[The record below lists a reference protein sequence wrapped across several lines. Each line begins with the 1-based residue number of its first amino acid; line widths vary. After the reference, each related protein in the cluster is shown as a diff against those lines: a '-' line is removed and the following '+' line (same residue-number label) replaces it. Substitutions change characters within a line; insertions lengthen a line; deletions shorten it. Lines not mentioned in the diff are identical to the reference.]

1 MFNDP
6 VFWDAISVDD
16 LSRNVNDL
24 KRPWTTLVFRRDW
37 RLLDDMPGHRT
48 FSFLKKGPGDDPGLI
63 IT

>member
-6 VFWDAISVDD
+6 VFWDAIAVDD

-24 KRPWTTLVFRRDW
+24 KRPATLWISGRDD

-48 FSFLKKGPGDDPGLI
+48 FSFLKKGPGNAPGLI
-63 IT
+63 TT